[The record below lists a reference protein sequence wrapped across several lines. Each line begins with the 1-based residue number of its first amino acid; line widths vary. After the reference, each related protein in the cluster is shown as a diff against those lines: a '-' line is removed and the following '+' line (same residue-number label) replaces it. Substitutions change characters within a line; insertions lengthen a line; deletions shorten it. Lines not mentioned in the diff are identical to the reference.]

1 MEKLVI
7 NNKDITA
14 MFMRD
19 DIHEILVT
27 TDTNAL
33 NVTEE
38 NVRVD
43 CDTDNIDWLEVVE
56 FGMKK
61 IVTTSSYDYSLIDYN
76 KVTAVMIVY
85 AEGDVEN
92 FINQNCVL
100 IQRVY

>member
-1 MEKLVI
+1 MKKLVI
-7 NNKDITA
+7 NNKDITS

-27 TDTNAL
+27 TDTTAL
-33 NVTEE
+33 LVTED

-43 CDTDNIDWLEVVE
+43 CDTHNIDWSEVVE

-61 IVTTSSYDYSLIDYN
+61 IVTTSSYDYSLVDYN

-92 FINQNCVL
+92 FINQNCIL
-100 IQRVY
+100 IQKVY

>member
-1 MEKLVI
+1 MEKLII
-7 NNKDITA
+7 NKTDINS

-19 DIHEILVT
+19 DVHEILVT
-27 TDTNAL
+27 TDTTAL
-33 NVTEE
+33 QVTEAD
-38 NVRVD
+38 VYVD
-43 CDTDNIDWLEVVE
+43 ADTHDIDWKEVVE